1 MKKNMGSVDRVIRT
15 LIALVVI
22 VLFFTNAISGTLA
35 VILLILAGVFIITS
49 ILSFCP
55 IYFLFG
61 INTLKK
67 KE

>member
-22 VLFFTNAISGTLA
+22 VLFLTNAISGTLA

-67 KE
+67 

>member
-1 MKKNMGSVDRVIRT
+1 MKMKKNMGSVDRVIRT

-22 VLFFTNAISGTLA
+22 VLFLTNAISGTLA

-67 KE
+67 